1 MRDFFISYNR
11 FDKQW
16 AEWIAWI
23 LEDAEYS
30 VFIQA
35 WDFRPGGN
43 FVIDMQKAA
52 AESKKT
58 IAVLSETYLKS
69 AYTQPEWAAAFVDD
83 PSSLERKLIP
93 VKVKECKPEGLLKPL
108 VYVDLIG
115 ISKEK
120 AKQRLLESLEDRV
133 KPEQEPDFPGVC
145 TAPEEDTTTQPT
157 PSEIDF
163 PPEAS
168 ANRQSAMSRLQ
179 AIKAKNLERHLS
191 ALEDDYNAA
200 FAQMNA
206 SIDDVTRGRLER
218 RIQMIEKELDEV
230 AEKLENL
237 SS

>member
-16 AEWIAWI
+16 AEWIAWV
-23 LEDAEYS
+23 LEDAGYS

-43 FVIDMQKAA
+43 FVIGMQKAA

-93 VKVKECKPEGLLKPL
+93 VKVKACQPEGLLKPL
-108 VYVDLIG
+108 VYVDLMG
-115 ISKEK
+115 IPKDE
-120 AKQRLLESLEDRV
+120 AKHRLLESLEERV
-133 KPEQEPDFPGVC
+133 KPDQEPNFPGEETPQEEDATPQ
-145 TAPEEDTTTQPT
+145 TAP
-157 PSEIDF
+157 SEVDF

-168 ANRQSAMSRLQ
+168 ANRQSAMSRVQ
-179 AIKAKNLERHLS
+179 AIKARNLENQLT
-191 ALEDDYNAA
+191 ALEEDYNAA

-206 SIDDVTRGRLER
+206 SIDEVTRGRLER
-218 RIQMIEKELDEV
+218 RIQGIEKEIDEV
-230 AEKLENL
+230 AKKLDCL
-237 SS
+237 Y